1 MSTQFKELFGK
12 ARMDVSSDMKSGNL
26 RKSNVYADSK
36 QKAIFESVKEG
47 IRFSQLGRP
56 CDIKKHRHSIAVT
69 ELIVYPEIVKI
80 RMAADILI
88 NFSVFTK
95 NFT

>member
-47 IRFSQLGRP
+47 IRNDS
-56 CDIKKHRHSIAVT
+56 
-69 ELIVYPEIVKI
+69 
-80 RMAADILI
+80 AD
-88 NFSVFTK
+88 VFRK
-95 NFT
+95 QALKAMLKMLCQPYSGM

>member
-47 IRFSQLGRP
+47 IRNDSADVFSKASRL
-56 CDIKKHRHSIAVT
+56 C
-69 ELIVYPEIVKI
+69 
-80 RMAADILI
+80 
-88 NFSVFTK
+88 
-95 NFT
+95 